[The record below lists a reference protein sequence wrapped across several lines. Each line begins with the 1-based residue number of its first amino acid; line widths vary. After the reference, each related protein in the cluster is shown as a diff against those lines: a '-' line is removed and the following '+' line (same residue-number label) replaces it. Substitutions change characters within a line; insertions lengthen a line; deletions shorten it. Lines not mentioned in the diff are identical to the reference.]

1 MLKQLYRQQWP
12 YVANRSR
19 ALRAGITLK
28 LADLNGSGS
37 RASYMKQYEFEQA
50 ARQKAQLAAADSQTI
65 ETIRDEI
72 LAKSHDLGLWVARE
86 GIAIASSRKD
96 ALIPIAGVAAIV
108 TNDNQSDLPRVGS
121 VNIDLSYDSSHRVPS
136 LYLPLEIPRDDHTI
150 WQCAE
155 LCLKT
160 RRYASQQECP
170 VTS

>member
-1 MLKQLYRQQWP
+1 MLKQLYRQRWP

-72 LAKSHDLGLWVARE
+72 LAKSHDLGLWVAR
-86 GIAIASSRKD
+86 GYCDRFVQKGCAN
-96 ALIPIAGVAAIV
+96 
-108 TNDNQSDLPRVGS
+108 TNRGRRG
-121 VNIDLSYDSSHRVPS
+121 HR
-136 LYLPLEIPRDDHTI
+136 H
-150 WQCAE
+150 
-155 LCLKT
+155 K
-160 RRYASQQECP
+160 
-170 VTS
+170 